1 MKPRL
6 QESTV
11 FTELVD
17 STQQDLQVD
26 ATGRT
31 GEHEV
36 TTTDEPPRHA
46 QDQQQV
52 SCYNIDSF
60 VNWCEVIC
68 LDFCDFTIK
77 SSELAV
83 FIFIKFS
90 LLLFNVHE
98 STIAGFIELSVEHMW
113 HHTLLM
119 GVRRG
124 AWPC

>member
-1 MKPRL
+1 MFNLYNLKYMKPRL

-17 STQQDLQVD
+17 STLQDLQVD

-31 GEHEV
+31 GDHEV

-60 VNWCEVIC
+60 VNWCISM
-68 LDFCDFTIK
+68 IK
-77 SSELAV
+77 
-83 FIFIKFS
+83 

-98 STIAGFIELSVEHMW
+98 SPQSQAF
-113 HHTLLM
+113 
-119 GVRRG
+119 
-124 AWPC
+124 